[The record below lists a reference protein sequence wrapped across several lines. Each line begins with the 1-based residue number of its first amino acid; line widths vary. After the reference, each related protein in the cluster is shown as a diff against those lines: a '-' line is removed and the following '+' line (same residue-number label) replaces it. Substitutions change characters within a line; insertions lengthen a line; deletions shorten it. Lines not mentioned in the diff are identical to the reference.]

1 MSQSSPRQNLTF
13 NQQSY
18 LRLKLA
24 LSLNLRRQVFIAVC
38 DDLPLRDRLASQLQ
52 ADFSNPSPIH
62 QGDRAFW
69 EVGERRYPRLVT
81 LDLNLSDPNPIVQV
95 AQWLADSPP
104 PMNGK
109 RRSPVPAFQFLG
121 IEQLTRQS
129 PTTQRMF
136 ITRLQGIERSL
147 PVLDSSLLFW
157 MPQPW
162 FRLLP
167 QSALEFW
174 RCRTGVF
181 EFVGEP
187 TPRPPRTMTP
197 IVSTAPAAQRP
208 PSPSP
213 NPSPNSLSNSAASS
227 PPAARA
233 VTQPTPQK
241 APPAAQAPAKV
252 DVAQKVEKVEKVE
265 TPSAKAP
272 ESKRPAEAG
281 ASPPVNPWAIAPSAP
296 PAAPTGTVRPVS
308 PANPSAK
315 SPAASSARPA
325 AIAKPPASP
334 VAAPP
339 TASSAAAK
347 PSSSLVSG
355 SFRLD
360 AAQTPTPSSVSV
372 GRSPAT
378 SAAIGKPPTP
388 PADSSASPPP
398 PTPPQPPLA
407 NLAPPT
413 DPDAQI
419 TRLLEQIAH
428 LHRQSASA
436 AQLQDA
442 YRTLGDAY
450 RDRIEQGDT
459 SLPTLM
465 AALQAYEQVMVRL
478 PDKSPLWTDLLN
490 DVGNLCWLLSRNSS
504 APDQVLPN
512 LRQAIQ
518 SYQLALKKLDT
529 HTQAQSYPML
539 HNNLGAAYADLA
551 RYEQPV
557 ENLQKSAQSY
567 REALRYRDASSDP
580 ARYASTQNNLG
591 TTYWNLAQHHQPKES
606 LKRAIAAYQ
615 EALKHPNSQPPLSYA
630 MIQNNLGTAL
640 WSLAQIEQPEV
651 YLPKAIAAYRQSLQQ
666 RTLDAAP
673 AAFAATQN
681 NLGTAL
687 WHLAL
692 CLGDRP
698 QEQLQK
704 LQAAIQAYEAALQGV
719 AKLEALSSPAMLSF
733 DPATTHNNLGL
744 AYFHI
749 ATQVPRLLGTAPE
762 VAPLEKALHHHLQAA
777 TRWQHQPELR
787 QAAMQSVLQT
797 LKAFYEL
804 FGTAGQ
810 NQALSTVPAHLLPEL
825 LPRL

>member
-1 MSQSSPRQNLTF
+1 MSQSSHRQNLTF

-52 ADFSNPSPIH
+52 SDFSNPSPIH
-62 QGDRAFW
+62 QGDRASW
-69 EVGERRYPRLVT
+69 EAGERCYPRLVT

-104 PMNGK
+104 PMNGSK

-136 ITRLQGIERSL
+136 ITHLQGIERSL

-187 TPRPPRTMTP
+187 TPRPPKTMAP
-197 IVSTAPAAQRP
+197 IVSTAPAAQR
-208 PSPSP
+208 
-213 NPSPNSLSNSAASS
+213 ASS
-227 PPAARA
+227 PPPSAAASPPLARKG
-233 VTQPTPQK
+233 TQATPQNST
-241 APPAAQAPAKV
+241 PAAQTPARAEA
-252 DVAQKVEKVEKVE
+252 AQNVEKQA
-265 TPSAKAP
+265 AKAP
-272 ESKRPAEAG
+272 ESRRPADLG
-281 ASPPVNPWAIAPSAP
+281 TNPPANPWAIAPSAP
-296 PAAPTGTVRPVS
+296 SAAAAATPPAAPAGTVRPA
-308 PANPSAK
+308 PP
-315 SPAASSARPA
+315 
-325 AIAKPPASP
+325 AKPPASSP
-334 VAAPP
+334 VRPGAIAQSPAPP
-339 TASSAAAK
+339 PASATPSAPTAPPAAAK
-347 PSSSLVSG
+347 PSSSPVAG

-360 AAQTPTPSSVSV
+360 AAPTPAPSSVSV
-372 GRSPAT
+372 GRAT
-378 SAAIGKPPTP
+378 AASAAAGKPLTP
-388 PADSSASPPP
+388 AASSSASLLPPSP
-398 PTPPQPPLA
+398 PKPPLA
-407 NLAPPT
+407 DLSPPAESE
-413 DPDAQI
+413 AQI
-419 TRLLEQIAH
+419 TQLLEQIAH
-428 LHRQSASA
+428 LHQQSASA
-436 AQLQDA
+436 DQLQDA
-442 YRTLGDAY
+442 YRMLGDAY

-465 AALQAYEQVMVRL
+465 AALQAYEQVMMRL
-478 PDKSPLWTDLLN
+478 PDQSPLWPDLLN
-490 DVGNLCWLLSRNSS
+490 DVGNLCWLLSRNPP

-567 REALRYRDASSDP
+567 REALRYRDAKTDP

-615 EALKHPNSQPPLSYA
+615 EALKYPNSQPPLSYA

-640 WSLAQIEQPEV
+640 WSLAQIEQPAV

-673 AAFAATQN
+673 AAYAATQN

-719 AKLEALSSPAMLSF
+719 AKVETLPSPPMLSF

-762 VAPLEKALHHHLQAA
+762 SAPLEKALHHHIQAA

-810 NQALSTVPAHLLPEL
+810 NQALSIVPAHLLPEL

>member
-1 MSQSSPRQNLTF
+1 MSQSSSRQNLTF

-24 LSLNLRRQVFIAVC
+24 LSLHLRRQVFIAVC
-38 DDLPLRDRLASQLQ
+38 DDLPLRDRLAAQLQ

-62 QGDRAFW
+62 QGDRAFGDL
-69 EVGERRYPRLVT
+69 GERRYPRLVT

-136 ITRLQGIERSL
+136 ITHLQGIERSL

-187 TPRPPRTMTP
+187 TPRPPKTMTP
-197 IVSTAPAAQRP
+197 IVSTAPATHRVP
-208 PSPSP
+208 NTSP
-213 NPSPNSLSNSAASS
+213 NRAAVS
-227 PPAARA
+227 PPLARA

-241 APPAAQAPAKV
+241 STPAAQMPARAET
-252 DVAQKVEKVEKVE
+252 AQNVE
-265 TPSAKAP
+265 TQVAKAP
-272 ESKRPAEAG
+272 ESTRPADFG
-281 ASPPVNPWAIAPSAP
+281 TNPPATPWAIAPSAP
-296 PAAPTGTVRPVS
+296 PSAPAGTGRP
-308 PANPSAK
+308 
-315 SPAASSARPA
+315 ASST
-325 AIAKPPASP
+325 KPPASSP
-334 VAAPP
+334 ARPGAIAQSPAIPPASAPP
-339 TASSAAAK
+339 PTPPTPPATTQ

-360 AAQTPTPSSVSV
+360 AAQTPAPSSVSV
-372 GRSPAT
+372 GRAT
-378 SAAIGKPPTP
+378 AASAVAGKPPTP
-388 PADSSASPPP
+388 PASSLASPPP
-398 PTPPQPPLA
+398 PPSPKSLPADP
-407 NLAPPT
+407 APPA
-413 DPDAQI
+413 DSEAQI

-428 LHRQSASA
+428 LHQQSASA

-442 YRTLGDAY
+442 YRMLGDAY

-465 AALQAYEQVMVRL
+465 AALQAYEQVMERL

-490 DVGNLCWLLSRNSS
+490 DVGNLCWLLSRNPP
-504 APDQVLPN
+504 APDQALPN

-518 SYQLALKKLDT
+518 SYQLALKKLDPY
-529 HTQAQSYPML
+529 TQSQSYPML

-615 EALKHPNSQPPLSYA
+615 EALKYPNSQPPLSYA

-704 LQAAIQAYEAALQGV
+704 LQAAIQAYESALQGV
-719 AKLEALSSPAMLSF
+719 AKLETLPSPPMLSF

-762 VAPLEKALHHHLQAA
+762 SAPLEKALHHHIQAA

-810 NQALSTVPAHLLPEL
+810 NQALSIVPAHMLPEL

>member
-1 MSQSSPRQNLTF
+1 MLFSPVSQSSPRQSLTF

-62 QGDRAFW
+62 QGDRLAW
-69 EVGERRYPRLVT
+69 EAGERRYPRLVT

-121 IEQLTRQS
+121 IEQLTRQT
-129 PTTQRMF
+129 PATQRLF
-136 ITRLQGIERSL
+136 ITHLQGIERSL

-187 TPRPPRTMTP
+187 TPRPPRTMMP
-197 IVSTAPAAQRP
+197 IVSAAPTAAKPPVSPAPAAPATSKVAQP
-208 PSPSP
+208 VAQT
-213 NPSPNSLSNSAASS
+213 AASPQVPAAAKASVVKAPPISPPPASGTDLPASPWTIAPPPATPAPTPTRPAQPPHPPAPASTGAIAS
-227 PPAARA
+227 PPAA
-233 VTQPTPQK
+233 K
-241 APPAAQAPAKV
+241 PPA
-252 DVAQKVEKVEKVE
+252 
-265 TPSAKAP
+265 
-272 ESKRPAEAG
+272 
-281 ASPPVNPWAIAPSAP
+281 
-296 PAAPTGTVRPVS
+296 
-308 PANPSAK
+308 
-315 SPAASSARPA
+315 
-325 AIAKPPASP
+325 AKPPATP
-334 VAAPP
+334 A
-339 TASSAAAK
+339 
-347 PSSSLVSG
+347 SG

-360 AAQTPTPSSVSV
+360 AAKAPMPSSVSV
-372 GRSPAT
+372 GRTTGAAAPGISKPPAT
-378 SAAIGKPPTP
+378 PASAATNPPPVGPAKPPLPAESMP
-388 PADSSASPPP
+388 PAGGE
-398 PTPPQPPLA
+398 
-407 NLAPPT
+407 
-413 DPDAQI
+413 AQI
-419 TRLLEQIAH
+419 TRLLEQIAY
-428 LHRQSASA
+428 LHRQQA
-436 AQLQDA
+436 AAPQLLDA
-442 YRTLGDAY
+442 YRSLGDAY

-465 AALQAYEQVMVRL
+465 AALQAYEQVMTRL
-478 PDKSPLWTDLLN
+478 PDKSPLWPDLLN
-490 DVGNLCWLLSRNSS
+490 DVGNLCWLLSRN
-504 APDQVLPN
+504 APTPDQVLPN

-551 RYEQPV
+551 RYEQTV
-557 ENLQKSAQSY
+557 ENLEKSAQSY

-615 EALKHPNSQPPLSYA
+615 EALKYPNSQPPLSYA

-640 WSLAQIEQPEV
+640 WSLAQIEKPEV

-698 QEQLQK
+698 QEQFQK
-704 LQAAIQAYEAALQGV
+704 LQAAIQSYEAALQGV
-719 AKLEALSSPAMLSF
+719 ERLETHSSPAPLSF

-749 ATQVPRLLGTAPE
+749 ATQVPRLLGTTPE
-762 VAPLEKALHHHLQAA
+762 SAPLAKALHHHIRAVG
-777 TRWQHQPELR
+777 RWQHQPELR

-810 NQALSTVPAHLLPEL
+810 NQALSAVPAHLLPEL